1 MTPAVRPTRGVA
13 VAVAVAVV
21 LHLLGRIT
29 GGGWL
34 ALASAAA
41 LVLPLAAL
49 LLRPRL
55 DGLEVTSTP
64 VSARVGDEV
73 EVHLVVRNAGRRPS
87 PPVRL
92 ADLTPGLSPLTVAVP
107 GLAPGREVAA
117 DLRRAAVARTVSDS
131 SPVQL
136 TSTAPFGLVR
146 VTATRSVAAR
156 VVVAPRPV
164 TVPAL
169 PDGGQGAGSS
179 SRPLPGVGT
188 EVLGLRPW
196 RPGDGA
202 RAVHA
207 RSSARHGRPVVLERE
222 RDTGSAVVVLCTGA
236 GAGPEWEAAVAS
248 ACSVAEQAVRH
259 QRAPVLLATGH
270 PAPRVPDLAAVLA
283 WHAGLD
289 AAQPLDAATVAAAAR
304 AAGSGGTVVLVSGGG
319 LLVDRAAAVRRAC
332 AAVGAVVVEAG
343 RP

>member
-1 MTPAVRPTRGVA
+1 MRPTRGVA
-13 VAVAVAVV
+13 GALAAAVV

-49 LLRPRL
+49 PLRPRL
-55 DGLEVTSTP
+55 DGLEVTTTP

-73 EVHLVVRNAGRRPS
+73 EVQLVVRNAGPRPS
-87 PPVRL
+87 PPARL
-92 ADLTPGLSPLTVAVP
+92 TDTSAGLSPLAVAVP
-107 GLAPGREVAA
+107 ALAPGQQVTAV
-117 DLRRAAVARTVSDS
+117 LRRTAVTRCVATSGQVL
-131 SPVQL
+131 L

-146 VTATRSVAAR
+146 VTTTRSVAAR

-164 TVPAL
+164 AVPAL
-169 PDGGQGAGSS
+169 PEGGQGSGSS

-196 RPGDGA
+196 RPGDGT

-236 GAGPEWEAAVAS
+236 GSGPDWEASVAS

-270 PAPRVPDLAAVLA
+270 PAPRVPDHAAVLT

-289 AAQPLDAATVAAAAR
+289 AAQPLDAATVAAATR

-319 LLVDRAAAVRRAC
+319 LLVDRVAAVRRAC

-343 RP
+343 RS